1 MEITIMQRAH
11 SDKKCYKKLVRNTSI
26 WTAHIQLFQCHFCMI
41 KMTPHISN
49 VIKNVLNELK
59 KKCTVELQTDLV
71 FIPTGVFWFFSITV
85 WHITFFL
92 FNLLRQTV
100 SDFCVLEKW
109 LVQADWQAFE
119 FPVEC
124 EDRSYLWWL
133 SHLFFLDTKFKPH
146 IFILK
151 KRSSISALLSL
162 GKKHSNMKCQ
172 HLCLPVT
179 CSFWF
184 Y

>member
-1 MEITIMQRAH
+1 M
-11 SDKKCYKKLVRNTSI
+11 N
-26 WTAHIQLFQCHFCMI
+26 F
-41 KMTPHISN
+41 
-49 VIKNVLNELK
+49 K
-59 KKCTVELQTDLV
+59 KKCTEELQTDLL
-71 FIPTGVFWFFSITV
+71 FIPTGVFWFFSVTV
-85 WHITFFL
+85 WHIIFFL
-92 FNLLRQTV
+92 FNLLRQTL

-133 SHLFFLDTKFKPH
+133 SHLFLLDMEFKPY

-151 KRSSISALLSL
+151 KRSSISTLLSL
-162 GKKHSNMKCQ
+162 GKRHSNMKCQ

-179 CSFWF
+179 CVFSKVFDFINLQVALTLKYFIQVWEF
-184 Y
+184 GSNLRKMYWLLH